1 MGSFFTSRTT
11 CSGSAGQSGNFA
23 TNTKTKKLTVSKWV
37 LLRSLFDHHT
47 LCVGKLLSI
56 VQLQRIRK
64 SFKLKQMWICMY
76 EGRRSNLGG
85 EVSGAVHVF
94 VSVILQSSFFHL
106 PEVEYCKYCCFGTW
120 DVNILSPNCV
130 NAAILCLCV
139 FYRLP
144 LHLCQ
149 GLGQRLLV
157 SPFERNVKRAQC
169 FNAHLHPHRKTTTLT
184 RPARGSFE
192 RPDCLQPSICNT

>member
-1 MGSFFTSRTT
+1 MEPFHPPSQQLKERRTLSHLSGASPVTSAMGSFFTSRTT

-23 TNTKTKKLTVSKWV
+23 TNNSQTEKLTVSKRV
-37 LLRSLFDHHT
+37 LLRSLLDHHT

-106 PEVEYCKYCCFGTW
+106 PEVEYCKYYCFGTW
-120 DVNILSPNCV
+120 M
-130 NAAILCLCV
+130 
-139 FYRLP
+139 
-144 LHLCQ
+144 
-149 GLGQRLLV
+149 
-157 SPFERNVKRAQC
+157 
-169 FNAHLHPHRKTTTLT
+169 
-184 RPARGSFE
+184 
-192 RPDCLQPSICNT
+192 

>member
-1 MGSFFTSRTT
+1 MEPFHPPSQQLKERRTLSHLSGASPVTSAMGSFFTSRTT

-23 TNTKTKKLTVSKWV
+23 TNNSFSQTEKLTVSKWV
-37 LLRSLFDHHT
+37 LLRSLFHHHT

-64 SFKLKQMWICMY
+64 SFKLKQMLICMY

-106 PEVEYCKYCCFGTW
+106 PEVEYCKYYCFRTW
-120 DVNILSPNCV
+120 M
-130 NAAILCLCV
+130 
-139 FYRLP
+139 
-144 LHLCQ
+144 
-149 GLGQRLLV
+149 
-157 SPFERNVKRAQC
+157 
-169 FNAHLHPHRKTTTLT
+169 
-184 RPARGSFE
+184 
-192 RPDCLQPSICNT
+192 